1 MKVKL
6 LLIVLV
12 LLCLSGG
19 AVFGSVVGKI
29 TGTITDAETGN
40 PVVGATISVEGTSM
54 GAIADEAG
62 VYTILNVPVGTY
74 TLVISSVAYDAVEI
88 SNVHVSAD
96 LATYQDQAMT
106 EKVTEL
112 GVVIRV
118 TAETPLVIKDKVASV
133 QIIKADEL
141 LAMPTRGFEDVVA
154 VQSGVVAAI
163 QSFRGGNRSLREYT
177 NTPELFIRGGRP
189 SEVAF
194 YVDGHSQ
201 QDPLT
206 GTSTGNISNNAI
218 KEIAVT
224 SGGFPVEYG
233 HVTSGIVN
241 VVTQSGGDKLS
252 GTAEA
257 VTDQVYDQNWYSAT
271 LGGPLPG
278 IKNAFLFGSI
288 ERRWQRDRRP
298 SAVTS
303 DVLPGSPDVLP
314 NNSLSGWSYSGKLDY
329 NLNPNIKVA
338 LSGVASVDRWSRY
351 QPSRLFEN
359 EHNQYFEDKNHGFF
373 LKWTH
378 TLDSKTFYN
387 LSAGL
392 HVTERFS
399 GDGVHRK
406 DLWDY
411 GRPDGNPTSDK
422 EALFRKWDD
431 WFPAV
436 FDSTDPVTGDSVFH
450 DSITPTRYVL
460 DTVVTDTGT
469 TNGVYWED
477 TTYYSFRQDDEG
489 QVYDDY
495 LKRKSSYIGIKG
507 DITKELNREH
517 TLKGGFEFNRH
528 TLRFYQHLRPVLVY
542 QGYQQYGNINRYGYD
557 EWGNESDDE
566 GWRDETKHPIDFALY
581 LQDRI
586 EYQGLIVT
594 AGVRFDMFDY
604 KGTRLRNADTP
615 LNPDSLGFPDTPDR
629 DYPDDDGTSQTL
641 EQSDLE
647 DSETFTRISPRL
659 GVAFPVSDRT
669 QMRVSYGKFFQRP
682 NLEDLYVGYTF
693 MEYQLLGSGYYTE
706 WGNPNLEPPKTTA
719 YEVGITHQLG
729 DNTSFDVNVFYRDV
743 SDLIQTVD
751 QPSTPNS
758 FGTFRNQD
766 YGTIKGLEFNLK
778 MRRTRNIMADIKYT
792 LSYANGTGSFNSEL
806 RNVAWV
812 KGIPPKHTAPLEFDQ
827 RHKLVGLFDL
837 RFGKN
842 QGPKV
847 GDYYVLEN
855 FGINVLAQAASG
867 SPYTPSQ
874 IYNEPT
880 TGSVSPI
887 PNDVRNSKNRPW
899 TFRIDLKMERAF
911 EIGDYRIGPYL
922 WVMNLLDRDNV
933 INVWEGTGKAETS
946 GWLETG
952 SGQDFAAANSTPSD
966 NQGLTGEQKY
976 KIAQQPATNYDI
988 PRQILFGV
996 RVSF

>member
-1 MKVKL
+1 MNLKL
-6 LLIVLV
+6 IPIIVL

-19 AVFGSVVGKI
+19 IVFGSVVGKI
-29 TGTITDAETGN
+29 TGEITDADTDQ
-40 PVVGATISVEGTSM
+40 PVVGATVSVKDTDM
-54 GAIADEAG
+54 GAVADQDG
-62 VYTILNVPVGTY
+62 IYTVHNVPVGTY
-74 TLVISSVAYDAVEI
+74 TLEITSVGFATVEI
-88 SNVHVSAD
+88 SNVEVSAD
-96 LATYQDQAMT
+96 LASYHDMAMSSKAADIGT
-106 EKVTEL
+106 T
-112 GVVIRV
+112 IRV
-118 TAETPLVIKDKVASV
+118 TAERPMVIKDKVASI
-133 QIIKADEL
+133 QIIRDDEL
-141 LAMPTRGFEDVVA
+141 LAMPTRGFEDVVGI
-154 VQSGVVAAI
+154 QSGVVAAV
-163 QSFRGGNRSLREYT
+163 QSFRGGNRSRREYT

-218 KEIAVT
+218 KEISVI

-241 VVTQSGGDKLS
+241 VITQSGGDKLS
-252 GTAEA
+252 GTAEV

-271 LGGPLPG
+271 LGGPIPG
-278 IKNAFLFGSI
+278 LEKAFFFGSI
-288 ERRWQRDRRP
+288 ERRYHRDRRP

-303 DVLPGSPDVLP
+303 DVLPGSPDRLP

-338 LSGVASVDRWSRY
+338 LSGVASVDRWNRF
-351 QPSRLFEN
+351 QPTRLFES
-359 EHNQYFEDKNHGFF
+359 EHNQFFEDKNHGFV
-373 LKWTH
+373 LRWTH
-378 TLDSKTFYN
+378 TLDAKTFYN

-399 GDGVHRK
+399 GDGIHRK
-406 DLWDY
+406 DIWDY
-411 GRPDGNPTSDK
+411 GRPDGNPTSDG

-436 FDSTDPVTGDSVFH
+436 FDSIDPNTGDSVFH
-450 DSITPTRYVL
+450 DSITPIEYDTRWVI
-460 DTVVTDTGT
+460 TDTGT
-469 TNGVYWED
+469 TNGVYWAD
-477 TTYYSFRQDDEG
+477 SSQYSFRINDEG

-507 DITKELNREH
+507 DMTKELNREH
-517 TLKGGFEFNRH
+517 TIKAGFEFNRH
-528 TLRFYQHLRPVLVY
+528 TLRYYNHLRPVLVY

-566 GWRDETKHPIDFALY
+566 GWRNEAKNPMDFALY

-615 LNPDSLGFPDTPDR
+615 LNPDSLGFPGKP
-629 DYPDDDGTSQTL
+629 PDDGTAQTL
-641 EQSDLE
+641 EQADLE
-647 DSETFTRISPRL
+647 DSETFTRVSPRL

-682 NLEDLYVGYTF
+682 NLEDLYVGFEF
-693 MEYQLLGSGYYTE
+693 MEYQLLGSGYYTD

-719 YEVGITHQLG
+719 YEVGMTHQLG
-729 DNTSFDVNVFYRDV
+729 DNTSFDVNIFYRDV
-743 SDLIQTVD
+743 SGLIQTVD

-778 MRRTRNIMADIKYT
+778 MRRTRNIMADLKYT
-792 LSYANGTGSFNSEL
+792 LSYANGTGSFNTEL

-827 RHKLVGLFDL
+827 RHKLVGIIDL
-837 RFGKN
+837 RFGKA
-842 QGPKV
+842 QGPRL

-855 FGINVLAQAASG
+855 FGINILTRAASG

-887 PNDVRNSKNRPW
+887 PNDVRNSMNRPW

-911 EIGDYRIGPYL
+911 ELGDYRIAPYL

-933 INVWEGTGKAETS
+933 VNVWEGTGKAESS
-946 GWLETG
+946 GYLETG
-952 SGQDFAAANSTPSD
+952 AGQDFVAAYSTPSD
-966 NQGLTGEQKY
+966 NQGLTGEEKY
-976 KIAQQPATNYDI
+976 LIAQQPATNYDI
-988 PRQILFGV
+988 PRQILFGL

>member
-1 MKVKL
+1 MNLKL
-6 LLIVLV
+6 IPIIVL

-19 AVFGSVVGKI
+19 TVFGSVVGKI
-29 TGTITDAETGN
+29 TGEITDADTDQ
-40 PVVGATISVEGTSM
+40 PVVGATVSVKDTDM
-54 GAIADEAG
+54 GAVADQDG
-62 VYTILNVPVGTY
+62 IYTVNNVPVGTY
-74 TLVISSVAYDAVEI
+74 TLVITAVGYATVEI
-88 SNVHVSAD
+88 SNVEVSAD
-96 LATYQDQAMT
+96 LASYHDMAMSS
-106 EKVTEL
+106 KAADI
-112 GVVIRV
+112 GKIIKV
-118 TAETPLVIKDKVASV
+118 TAERPMVIKDKVASI
-133 QIIKADEL
+133 QIVRDDEL
-141 LAMPTRGFEDVVA
+141 LAMPTRGFEDVVGI
-154 VQSGVVAAI
+154 QSGVVAAI
-163 QSFRGGNRSLREYT
+163 QSFRGGNRSRREFT

-218 KEIAVT
+218 KEIAVI

-241 VVTQSGGDKLS
+241 VITQSGGDKLS
-252 GTAEA
+252 GTAEV

-278 IKNAFLFGSI
+278 IQNAFFFGSI
-288 ERRWQRDRRP
+288 ERRYHRDRRP

-303 DVLPGSPDVLP
+303 DVLPGSPDRLP

-329 NLNPNIKVA
+329 SLNPNIKVA
-338 LSGVASVDRWSRY
+338 LSGVASVDRFNRY
-351 QPSRLFEN
+351 QHTRLFEN
-359 EHNQYFEDKNHGFF
+359 EHNQYFEDKNHGFV

-378 TLDSKTFYN
+378 TLDAKTFYN

-406 DLWDY
+406 DIWEY
-411 GRPDGNPTSDK
+411 GRPGGNSTSDA

-431 WFPAV
+431 WMEGV
-436 FDSTDPVTGDSVFH
+436 FAEIDTITGDSVFFTA
-450 DSITPTRYVL
+450 TPTVRIV

-469 TNGVYWED
+469 ANGVYWED
-477 TTYYSFRQDDEG
+477 TTYYSFIHGDES

-507 DITKELNREH
+507 DITKEMNREH
-517 TLKGGFEFNRH
+517 TIKAGFELNRH
-528 TLRFYQHLRPVLVY
+528 SLRYYNHLRPVRLN
-542 QGYQQYGNINRYGYD
+542 QGYKQYGHINRYGYD

-566 GWRDETKHPIDFALY
+566 GWRNEAKNPIDFALY

-594 AGVRFDMFDY
+594 AGVRFDVFDY
-604 KGTRLRNADTP
+604 KGKRLRNADLP
-615 LNPDSLGFPDTPDR
+615 LDPDSLQFDTITTND
-629 DYPDDDGTSQTL
+629 TQIQTL
-641 EQSDLE
+641 EEADLE
-647 DSETFTRISPRL
+647 DSETFTRVSPRL
-659 GVAFPVSDRT
+659 GIAFPISDRT
-669 QMRVSYGKFFQRP
+669 QMRVSYGRFFQRP
-682 NLEDLYVGYTF
+682 NLEDLYVGYQF
-693 MEYQLLGSGYYTE
+693 MEFQLLGSGYYTD

-719 YEVGITHQLG
+719 YEVGMTHQLG
-729 DNTSFDVNVFYRDV
+729 DNTSFDVNIFYRDV
-743 SDLIQTVD
+743 SGLIQTID

-778 MRRTRNIMADIKYT
+778 MRRTRNIMADLKYT

-827 RHKLVGLFDL
+827 RHKLVGIFDL
-837 RFGKN
+837 RFGKA
-842 QGPKV
+842 QGPRL

-855 FGINVLAQAASG
+855 FGINILTRAASG
-867 SPYTPSQ
+867 SPYTPAQ

-887 PNDVRNSKNRPW
+887 PNDVRNSSNRPW
-899 TFRIDLKMERAF
+899 TFRVDLKMERAF
-911 EIGDYRIGPYL
+911 EFGDYRIAPYL

-933 INVWEGTGKAETS
+933 INVWEGTGKANTA
-946 GWLETG
+946 GYLETG
-952 SGQDFAAANSTPSD
+952 AGQVFVDASSTPSD
-966 NQGLTGEQKY
+966 NLDLTGEEKY
-976 KIAQQPATNYDI
+976 NIAQNSPSNYDI
-988 PRQILFGV
+988 PRQILFGL

>member
-6 LLIVLV
+6 LPIVLV

-29 TGTITDAETGN
+29 TGTITDAGTGN

-54 GAIADEAG
+54 GAIANEAG
-62 VYTILNVPVGTY
+62 VYTIFNVPVGTY
-74 TLVISSVAYDAVEI
+74 TLVISAVAYDAVEI

-118 TAETPLVIKDKVASV
+118 TAETPMVIKDKVASV

-177 NTPELFIRGGRP
+177 NTPELYIRGGRP
-189 SEVAF
+189 SEVAY
-194 YVDGHSQ
+194 YVDGYSQ

-206 GTSTGNISNNAI
+206 GTSTGNIGNNAI
-218 KEIAVT
+218 KEVAVI

-241 VVTQSGGDKLS
+241 VITQSGSDKFS
-252 GTAEA
+252 GTAEV
-257 VTDQVYDQNWYSAT
+257 VTDQKYDQNWYSAT
-271 LGGPLPG
+271 LGGPIPNLP
-278 IKNAFLFGSI
+278 KSHFFGSV
-288 ERRWQRDRRP
+288 ERRYFGDRQP
-298 SAVTS
+298 SAITS
-303 DVLPGSPDVLP
+303 DVLPGSPDRLP
-314 NNSLSGWSYSGKLDY
+314 NNSLSGWSYTGKLDY
-329 NLNPNIKVA
+329 NFTPNLEIA
-338 LSGVASVDRWSRY
+338 LSGNASNDKWSRY
-351 QPSRLFEN
+351 QHTRLFEN
-359 EHNQYFEDKNHGFF
+359 EHNQFFEDKNYG
-373 LKWTH
+373 LNLRLTH
-378 TLDSKTFYN
+378 TLGSKTYYN
-387 LSAGL
+387 LSGSYF
-392 HVTERFS
+392 VTERFS
-399 GDGVHRK
+399 GDGVYRK
-406 DLWDY
+406 DLWEY
-411 GRPDGNPTSDK
+411 GRPDGNPTSDD
-422 EALFRKWDD
+422 EALFRKWDNP
-431 WFPAV
+431 FPQV
-436 FDSTDPVTGDSVFH
+436 FDSINPITNDSVFH

-460 DTVVTDTGT
+460 DTVVVDTGT
-469 TNGVYWED
+469 TDGVYWED
-477 TTYYSFRQDDEG
+477 TVFHSFRYDDES

-495 LKRKSSYIGIKG
+495 LKRKSSYIGFKG
-507 DITKELNREH
+507 DITRELSREH
-517 TLKGGFEFNRH
+517 TVKGGFEFNRH
-528 TLRFYQHLRPVLVY
+528 TLRYYNHLRPVLVY
-542 QGYQQYGNINRYGYD
+542 QGINSFGHINRYGYD

-566 GWRDETKHPIDFALY
+566 DWRNETKHPIDFAMY

-586 EYQGLIVT
+586 EYGGLIVT
-594 AGVRFDMFDY
+594 AGVRLDMFDY
-604 KGTRLRNADTP
+604 KGMRLRNADTP

-647 DSETFTRISPRL
+647 DSEIFTRISPRL

-682 NLEDLYVGYTF
+682 DLEDLYVGYSF

-719 YEVGITHQLG
+719 YEVGMTHQLG
-729 DNTSFDVNVFYRDV
+729 DNTSFDVNIFYRDV

-778 MRRTRNIMADIKYT
+778 MRRTRNMMVDFKYT
-792 LSYANGTGSFNSEL
+792 LSYANGTGSFNTEL

-812 KGIPPKHTAPLEFDQ
+812 KGIPPKHTAPLEYDQ
-827 RHKLVGLFDL
+827 RHKFIGIFDV
-837 RFGKN
+837 RFGKGE
-842 QGPKV
+842 GPKLGEV
-847 GDYYVLEN
+847 YILEN
-855 FGINVLAQAASG
+855 FGVNILAQGGSG
-867 SPYTPSQ
+867 LPYTPSQ

-887 PNDVRNSKNRPW
+887 PIDVRNSKNRPW
-899 TFRIDLKMERAF
+899 ILRVDMKMERAF
-911 EIGDYRIGPYL
+911 DVGQFKVTPYL
-922 WVMNLLDRDNV
+922 WVMNLLDRDNTL
-933 INVWEGTGKAETS
+933 NVWEGTGKANSS

-952 SGQDFAAANSTPSD
+952 EGQVFVNANSTPND
-966 NQGLTGEQKY
+966 NQGLTGEEKY
-976 KIAQQPATNYDI
+976 RIAQNPPGNYDI

-996 RVSF
+996 RMSF